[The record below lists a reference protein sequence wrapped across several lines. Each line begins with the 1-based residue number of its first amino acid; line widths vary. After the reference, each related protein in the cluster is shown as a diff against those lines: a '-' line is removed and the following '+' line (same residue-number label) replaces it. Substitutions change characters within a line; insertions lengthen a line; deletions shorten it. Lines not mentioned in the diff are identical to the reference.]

1 MQRCA
6 SKLDIAWPREAGQQ
20 IRQALALAR
29 GPCEPR
35 GVKIVSIGGGP
46 AGLYFAILMKK
57 ARPDAQIV
65 VHERNRSGDT
75 FGFGV
80 VFSDATLDRLEAAD
94 GPTYQAITSRF
105 YHWDDIDIHYRGQ
118 VVRSTGHGFAGL
130 SRQTLLDVLE
140 RRALELGVEIRFESE
155 IKRVADVGEADLVL
169 VADGVNSLIRAELA
183 DRFHPSI
190 DFRPNRFVWL
200 GTTKPFEAF
209 TFYFKETEHGLFQVH
224 AYRYEPGQ
232 STFILECSEQAYFRA
247 GLDRA
252 TEDETIARF
261 EKVFE
266 QELEGHRL
274 LKNRSIWRSFPVV
287 RNEKWHSDNV
297 VLVGDAAHT
306 AHYSIGSGTK
316 LAMEDSI
323 ELAQAVLSHD
333 RVADALAA
341 YESGRRPGVE
351 SLQRAAQ
358 VSLEWF
364 ESTPRYLKMEPLSF
378 AMSLLTRS
386 LRITH
391 ENLKVRDPKF
401 VEAVDRGFAEEAARQ
416 SGRATAHDGPAALA
430 PLPPMFTPFRLRDLV
445 IPNRVVVSPMCQYSA
460 EDGTIDDWHLVH
472 LGSRAV
478 GGAGLVLTEMTDVDS
493 SGRIT
498 PGCAGMYRQEHVAAW
513 RRLTRFVHR
522 HSHAKIGLQIAHAGR
537 KGSTK
542 RMWEGMDQP
551 LDEGG
556 WPLISAS
563 AIPYLPNSP
572 VPRVMDRGD
581 MDRVKVDFVRAT
593 QLAEEAGFDML
604 ELHFAHGYLLASFLS
619 PLTNQRSD
627 EYGGTL
633 EKRLRYP
640 LEVLSAVRAV
650 WPQERPISV
659 RISATD
665 WAPGGTTPED
675 SVVIAR
681 ALREHGCDI
690 VDVSAGQTVPW
701 ARPAFGRLYQV
712 PFADRIRQEAGM
724 PTMAVGA
731 ISSYADV
738 NSILAAG
745 RADLCVLARAH
756 LFDPYWT
763 QHAANKQGVDLP
775 WPPQYAVLRGYSARF
790 E

>member
-1 MQRCA
+1 M
-6 SKLDIAWPREAGQQ
+6 SPPRDQ
-20 IRQALALAR
+20 LALAR
-29 GPCEPR
+29 APPLCEPR
-35 GVKIVSIGGGP
+35 DVKIVSIGGGP
-46 AGLYFAILMKK
+46 GGLYFAILMKK
-57 ARPDAQIV
+57 ARPDAHVV

-80 VFSDATLDRLEAAD
+80 VFSDATLDRLEKAD
-94 GPTYQAITSRF
+94 LPTYQAITSRF
-105 YHWDDIDIHYRGQ
+105 FHWDDIDIHYRGE

-130 SRQTLLDVLE
+130 SRQALLSILE
-140 RRALELGVEIRFESE
+140 DRARELGVEIRFESDV
-155 IKRVADVGEADLVL
+155 KKLADVGPADLVL
-169 VADGVNSLIRAELA
+169 VADGVNSVIRAELA
-183 DRFHPSI
+183 EELGPSI

-209 TFYFKETEHGLFQVH
+209 TFYFNETEHGLFQVH
-224 AYRYEPGQ
+224 AYRYEEGK
-232 STFILECSEQAYFRA
+232 STFIVECSEETYLRA
-247 GLDRA
+247 GLDKA
-252 TEDETIARF
+252 SEDETVTF
-261 EKVFE
+261 CEKVFAK
-266 QELEGHRL
+266 ELGGHEL
-274 LKNRSIWRSFPVV
+274 LKNRSIWRAFPVI
-287 RNEKWHSDNV
+287 RNRRWHLGNV
-297 VLVGDAAHT
+297 VILGDAAHT

-316 LAMEDSI
+316 LAIEDSI
-323 ELAQAVLSHD
+323 ALAEAVLSK
-333 RVADALAA
+333 ATIEEALLA
-341 YESGRRPGVE
+341 YEEARRPTGE
-351 SLQRAAQ
+351 SLQRSAQ

-364 ESTPRYLKMEPLSF
+364 ESTPRYMKMEPLFF

-391 ENLKVRDPKF
+391 ENLKVRDPALI
-401 VEAVDRGFAEEAARQ
+401 ERVDRQFAEVAAKQ
-416 SGRATAHDGPAALA
+416 AGVSVPALT
-430 PLPPMFTPFRLRDLV
+430 PPMFTPYRLRDLV
-445 IPNRVVVSPMCQYSA
+445 IPNRVVLSPMCQYSA

-478 GGAGLVLTEMTDVDS
+478 GGAGLLITEMTDVDA

-498 PGCAGMYRQEHVAAW
+498 PGCAGMYKAEHVAAW
-513 RRLTRFVHR
+513 RRITTFVHR
-522 HSHAKIGLQIAHAGR
+522 HSAAKIGLQIAHAGR

-551 LDEGG
+551 LSEGG
-556 WPLISAS
+556 WPVISAS
-563 AIPYLPNSP
+563 AIPYLANSP
-572 VPRVMDRGD
+572 VPKAMDRGD
-581 MDRVKVDFVRAT
+581 MDRVKVDFVRST
-593 QLAEEAGFDML
+593 QLADEAGFDMI

-619 PLTNQRSD
+619 PLTNRRTD
-627 EYGGTL
+627 DYGGTL

-640 LEVLSAVRAV
+640 LEVLSAVRAA
-650 WPQERPISV
+650 WPQGKPISV

-681 ALREHGCDI
+681 ALAEHGCDI
-690 VDVSAGQTVPW
+690 VDVSAGQTVPG
-701 ARPAFGRLYQV
+701 ATPAFGRLYQV
-712 PFADRIRQEAGM
+712 PFADRIRNEAGI

-763 QHAANKQGVDLP
+763 HHAAQKQGVKLP
-775 WPPQYAVLRGYSARF
+775 WPPQYGVLDSYSARF

>member
-1 MQRCA
+1 MN
-6 SKLDIAWPREAGQQ
+6 
-20 IRQALALAR
+20 
-29 GPCEPR
+29 
-35 GVKIVSIGGGP
+35 IVSIGGGP

-57 ARPDAQIV
+57 ARPDARIV
-65 VHERNRSGDT
+65 VHERNRAGDT

-80 VFSDATLDRLEAAD
+80 VFSDATMGRLQDAD
-94 GPTYQAITSRF
+94 LPTYEAITGHF
-105 YHWDDIDIHYRGQ
+105 FHWDDIDIHYRGQ
-118 VVRSTGHGFAGL
+118 VIRSTGHGFAGL
-130 SRQTLLDVLE
+130 SRQTLLTVLE
-140 RRALELGVEIRFESE
+140 KRAVELGVDLRFESE
-155 IKRVADVGEADLVL
+155 IASLADVGEADLIL
-169 VADGVNSLIRAELA
+169 VADGVNSVIRKELEA
-183 DRFHPSI
+183 QFRPSL

-209 TFYFKETEHGLFQVH
+209 TFYFNRTEHGLFQVH

-232 STFILECSEQAYFRA
+232 STFIVECSEEAYLAA
-247 GLDRA
+247 GLDKA
-252 TEDETIARF
+252 SEDDTIAYF

-266 QELEGHRL
+266 KELDGHKL
-274 LKNRSIWRSFPVV
+274 LKNRSIWRQFPVI
-287 RNEKWHSDNV
+287 RNESWRAGNA
-297 VLVGDAAHT
+297 VLLGDAAHT

-316 LAMEDSI
+316 LAMEDAI
-323 ELAQAVLSHD
+323 DLAESLRD
-333 RVADALAA
+333 RTDIQEALAA
-341 YESGRRPGVE
+341 YESARRPTVE

-364 ESTPRYLKMEPLSF
+364 ESTPRYMDMEPLDF

-391 ENLKVRDPKF
+391 ENLKLRDP
-401 VEAVDRGFAEEAARQ
+401 ALIAQVDAAFAERAAEQ
-416 SGRATAHDGPAALA
+416 SGCPRLEGA
-430 PLPPMFTPFRLRDLV
+430 PPMFTPFKLRGLV

-472 LGSRAV
+472 LGSRAI
-478 GGAGLVLTEMTDVDS
+478 GGAGLVLTEMTDVDPE
-493 SGRIT
+493 GRIT
-498 PGCAGMYRQEHVAAW
+498 PGCAGMYKEEHVAAW
-513 RRLTRFVHR
+513 QRLTRFVHK

-537 KGSTK
+537 KGATR

-551 LDEGG
+551 LETGG

-572 VPRVMDRGD
+572 VPRAMDRSD

-593 QLAEEAGFDML
+593 QLAAEAGFDMI

-619 PLTNQRSD
+619 PLTNQRTD
-627 EYGGTL
+627 AYGGTL
-633 EKRLRYP
+633 ENRLRYP

-650 WPQERPISV
+650 WPEDRPISV

-665 WAPGGTTPED
+665 WAAKGTTPED
-675 SVVIAR
+675 AVIIAR
-681 ALREHGCDI
+681 ALHTTGADI
-690 VDVSAGQTVPW
+690 IDVSAGQTVPW
-701 ARPAFGRLYQV
+701 AKPQFGRLYQV
-712 PFADRIRQEAGM
+712 PFADRIRQEARV

-763 QHAANKQGVDLP
+763 HHAAEKQGVRLP
-775 WPPQYAVLRGYSARF
+775 WPPQYSVLDGYSARF

>member
-1 MQRCA
+1 LPLCA
-6 SKLDIAWPREAGQQ
+6 GRANRTA
-20 IRQALALAR
+20 
-29 GPCEPR
+29 
-35 GVKIVSIGGGP
+35 VKIVSIGGGP

-65 VHERNRSGDT
+65 VHERNREGDT

-80 VFSDATLDRLEAAD
+80 VFSDATLDRLKDAD
-94 GPTYQAITSRF
+94 GPTYEAITGHF
-105 YHWDDIDIHYRGQ
+105 FHWDDIDIHYRGE
-118 VVRSTGHGFAGL
+118 VIRSTGHGFAGL
-130 SRQTLLDVLE
+130 SRQTLLHVLE
-140 RRALELGVEIRFESE
+140 ARARELGVELHFESE
-155 IKRVADVGEADLVL
+155 VKRLADVGPADLIL

-183 DRFHPSI
+183 AEFRPSI

-209 TFYFKETEHGLFQVH
+209 TFYFNETEHGLFQVH

-232 STFILECSEQAYFRA
+232 STFIVECSEEAFLKA
-247 GLDRA
+247 GLDKA
-252 TEDETIARF
+252 TEDDTITYF

-266 QELEGHRL
+266 KELGGHRL
-274 LKNRSIWRSFPVV
+274 LKNRSIWRAFPVI
-287 RNEKWHSDNV
+287 RNERWHTGNA
-297 VLVGDAAHT
+297 VLVGDAVHT

-316 LAMEDSI
+316 LAMEDVI
-323 ELAQAVLSHD
+323 ELAQSVLAHD
-333 RVADALAA
+333 KIEDALAA
-341 YESGRRPGVE
+341 YEKVRRPVVE
-351 SLQRAAQ
+351 SLQRSAQ

-364 ESTPRYLKMEPLSF
+364 ETTPRYMNMEPLTF

-391 ENLKVRDPKF
+391 ENLKVRDPKL
-401 VEAVDRGFAEEAARQ
+401 VEAVDRKFAEGAARQ
-416 SGRATAHDGPAALA
+416 SGCSVPPTV
-430 PLPPMFTPFRLRDLV
+430 PPMFTPYKLRDLV

-478 GGAGLVLTEMTDVDS
+478 GGAGLILTEMTDVDR

-498 PGCAGMYRQEHVAAW
+498 PGCAGIYKEEHVTAW
-513 RRLTRFVHR
+513 RRLTTFVHR
-522 HSHAKIGLQIAHAGR
+522 HSQAKMGLQIAHAGR
-537 KGSTK
+537 KGSTR

-551 LDEGG
+551 LEEGG

-563 AIPYLPNSP
+563 AIPYLANSP
-572 VPRVMDRGD
+572 VPRGMDRAD
-581 MDRVKVDFVRAT
+581 MDRVKVDFVRAA
-593 QLAEEAGFDML
+593 QLAEEAGFDMI

-619 PLTNQRSD
+619 PLTNQRTD
-627 EYGGTL
+627 DYGGSL
-633 EKRLRYP
+633 ENRLRYP
-640 LEVLSAVRAV
+640 LEVLRAVRAV
-650 WPQERPISV
+650 WPEERPISV

-665 WAPGGTTPED
+665 WVPNGTTPAD
-675 SVVIAR
+675 AVVIAR

-701 ARPAFGRLYQV
+701 AKPAFGRLYQV
-712 PFADRIRQEAGM
+712 PFADRIRQEAGV

-763 QHAANKQGVDLP
+763 RHAAHKQGVEME
-775 WPPQYAVLRGYSARF
+775 WPPQYGVLNGYSARF